1 MRKKKSMA
9 EGERGRG
16 GEVTQTLE
24 TEEDYLDKIFF
35 NFLKEQCNNKSTGI
49 KFYLI
54 VTVTVLLIVSIVNLN
69 FSERKNI
76 QIFMYKINN
85 IGSEP
90 EWSRNNIRN
99 TGESNI

>member
-35 NFLKEQCNNKSTGI
+35 NFLKEMCHEM
-49 KFYLI
+49 FYPLTHMDS
-54 VTVTVLLIVSIVNLN
+54 V
-69 FSERKNI
+69 FKC
-76 QIFMYKINN
+76 
-85 IGSEP
+85 
-90 EWSRNNIRN
+90 
-99 TGESNI
+99 